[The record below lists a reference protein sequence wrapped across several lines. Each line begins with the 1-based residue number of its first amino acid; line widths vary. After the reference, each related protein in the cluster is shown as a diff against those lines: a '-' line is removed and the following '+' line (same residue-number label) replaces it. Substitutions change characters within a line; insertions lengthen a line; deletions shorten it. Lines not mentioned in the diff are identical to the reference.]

1 MAKHEKPQPG
11 CFSGFLRVI
20 LCAGTGTS
28 PPVHPSQDESENVDS
43 ISNKRDA
50 LIHEDFAATPGL
62 VARLMGLDSVPNTNC
77 LMKGH
82 SPDSVPRSRSVNFV
96 DYLLNFE
103 VGQENF
109 HRRAKTSASFR
120 EVPASALAYSQQK
133 QDHDLVVF
141 HNWDYNVVKDH
152 EARRESRKFEVGLMK
167 ESKQGKKQ
175 SKETGERNQRKNKK
189 ISKLKNEPRRVPSN
203 SNMNGRKVRK
213 QSEDKDCSSVS
224 SCSSKSYGYRYSSS
238 GGNGDCDSST
248 GSCSPL
254 LQSKYK
260 KEFVESNLKNKMR
273 KKKSPKKIES
283 DCVSENLSPISVLD
297 VNDSPSLYGTTSLD
311 ATQPLPSNSKWKSS
325 PLRSS
330 SDGIEATR
338 SNEKDG
344 AYANIDINGE
354 VEYYSELFLKLCTMI
369 EKDIRELD
377 CTTKHV
383 HEDFEQICLVFEH
396 KILDLLLHELV
407 NDIVELSC

>member
-1 MAKHEKPQPG
+1 MAKQEKPKPG

-28 PPVHPSQDESENVDS
+28 PPVHPSQDESENVPS
-43 ISNKRDA
+43 IFKKNDA
-50 LIHEDFAATPGL
+50 LIHEDFAASTPGL
-62 VARLMGLDSVPNTNC
+62 VARLMGLDSIPNTNC
-77 LMKGH
+77 LMKCH
-82 SPDSVPRSRSVNFV
+82 SQDSVLRSRSVNFV
-96 DYLLNFE
+96 DYLLNFD
-103 VGQENF
+103 VGQESF

-120 EVPASALAYSQQK
+120 EVPASALVQGQQK

-141 HNWDYNVVKDH
+141 HHWDCNVVNKDH
-152 EARRESRKFEVGLMK
+152 EARRELRTFEPGLTK

-203 SNMNGRKVRK
+203 SNKNGRKVRK

-224 SCSSKSYGYRYSSS
+224 SCSSKSYYGYRYSSD
-238 GGNGDCDSST
+238 GNGDCGSST
-248 GSCSPL
+248 SSCSPL

-260 KEFVESNLKNKMR
+260 KEFVGESNLKNKMR
-273 KKKSPKKIES
+273 KKKIPKKIES
-283 DCVSENLSPISVLD
+283 DCDSENLSPISVLD
-297 VNDSPSLYGTTSLD
+297 VNDCTSLYGTNSID
-311 ATQPLPSNSKWKSS
+311 ATLPLASNTKWKPS

-330 SDGIEATR
+330 SDGIEGTR
-338 SNEKDG
+338 SNKNGG

-383 HEDFEQICLVFEH
+383 HEDFEEICFVFEH
-396 KILDLLLHELV
+396 KILD
-407 NDIVELSC
+407 

>member
-1 MAKHEKPQPG
+1 MAKQEKPKPGG

-28 PPVHPSQDESENVDS
+28 PPVHPSQDESENVH
-43 ISNKRDA
+43 SNLKQNDA
-50 LIHEDFAATPGL
+50 LIHEDFDATPGL
-62 VARLMGLDSVPNTNC
+62 VARLMGLDSIPNTNC

-82 SPDSVPRSRSVNFV
+82 SPDSVLRSRSVNFV
-96 DYLLNFE
+96 DYLLNFD
-103 VGQENF
+103 VGQESF

-120 EVPASALAYSQQK
+120 EVPASALAHIQQK

-141 HNWDYNVVKDH
+141 HHWDCNVVKDH
-152 EARRESRKFEVGLMK
+152 EARRESRKYEPGLTK
-167 ESKQGKKQ
+167 ESKQGKKH

-203 SNMNGRKVRK
+203 SNKNGRKVRM
-213 QSEDKDCSSVS
+213 QNEDKDCSSVS
-224 SCSSKSYGYRYSSS
+224 SCSSKSYGYRYSSD
-238 GGNGDCDSST
+238 GNGDCCST
-248 GSCSPL
+248 SPL

-260 KEFVESNLKNKMR
+260 KEFVVESNLKNKMR

-283 DCVSENLSPISVLD
+283 DCDSENLSPISVLD
-297 VNDSPSLYGTTSLD
+297 VNDCHSLNGTID
-311 ATQPLPSNSKWKSS
+311 ATLPLASNPKWKSS

-330 SDGIEATR
+330 KDGIEDTR
-338 SNEKDG
+338 TNKNGG
-344 AYANIDINGE
+344 AYANIDINGEE

-369 EKDIRELD
+369 EKDIKELD

-383 HEDFEQICLVFEH
+383 HEDFEDICLVFEH

-407 NDIVELSC
+407 NDVVELSC